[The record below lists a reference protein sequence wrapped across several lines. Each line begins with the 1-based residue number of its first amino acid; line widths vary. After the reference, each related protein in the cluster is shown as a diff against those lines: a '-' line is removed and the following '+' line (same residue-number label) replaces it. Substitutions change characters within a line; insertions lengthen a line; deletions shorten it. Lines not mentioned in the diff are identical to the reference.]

1 VVGVQTS
8 LIDITSIVRSFGDE
22 GLVRNLYA

>member
-1 VVGVQTS
+1 VGVQTS

>member
-1 VVGVQTS
+1 MGVQTS
-8 LIDITSIVRSFGDE
+8 LLIDITSIDRSFGDE